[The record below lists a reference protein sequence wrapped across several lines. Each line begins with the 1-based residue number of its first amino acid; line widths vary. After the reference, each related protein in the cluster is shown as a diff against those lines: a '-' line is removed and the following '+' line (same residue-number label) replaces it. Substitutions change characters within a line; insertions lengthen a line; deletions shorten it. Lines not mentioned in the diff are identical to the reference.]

1 MNWNKRRNNRP
12 TFFFLLIAAALVLG
26 SLPQFRSYL
35 KKVMQ
40 EKSIPF
46 SEIIQGTN
54 KNAPSSSQDD
64 FSIRLDQ
71 NEQYG
76 TMQSE
81 QPYWNVNKNNY
92 KV

>member
-12 TFFFLLIAAALVLG
+12 TFFFLLMAAILVLG
-26 SLPQFRSYL
+26 SLPQIRSYL
-35 KKVMQ
+35 KKIMQ

-46 SEIIQGTN
+46 FEIIQGSN
-54 KNAPSSSQDD
+54 KNTSSNTGQDD

-76 TMQSE
+76 TMQGE
-81 QPYWNVNKNNY
+81 QSYWDVSKNQY
-92 KV
+92 